1 MRKIYAEIELDES
14 VGDRYAETN
23 GLGESSP
30 VALLEKEF
38 GWLEQSGFT
47 LDNAFVS
54 DGDDGDMWLR
64 YLGYLMNFAMR
75 RSFAESTRENPL
87 TWNEWYRRETEGPV
101 ALVGPRFA
109 RTLIE
114 DLGNGEPTQ
123 NDERTSK
130 YHEIASGRGT
140 TAGRTCKA
148 ALIERTVGYG
158 LDKDYYE
165 LHIINDIDMSGCK
178 LLYTEHL
185 SEEELYHLLKDTLNK
200 LERGEDL

>member
-1 MRKIYAEIELDES
+1 MRKIYAEIELDEL

-23 GLGESSP
+23 GLGGSSP
-30 VALLEKEF
+30 AALFEIEF

-47 LDNAFVS
+47 LNKVMVV
-54 DGDDGDMWLR
+54 DDDVRNLWGR
-64 YLGYLMNFAMR
+64 YIGYLMSFSMNKC
-75 RSFAESTRENPL
+75 FAESSHESPL
-87 TWNEWYRRETEGPV
+87 TCDEWYRREIERPV
-101 ALVGPRFA
+101 ALVDPRFA
-109 RTLIE
+109 RTLIK
-114 DLGNGEPTQ
+114 DLGNGEPTH

-130 YHEIASGRGT
+130 YHEIAYGRGE
-140 TAGRTCKA
+140 TAGRTCKV

-185 SEEELYHLLKDTLNK
+185 LEEELYHLLKDTLNK
-200 LERGEDL
+200 LERGESI